1 MFLDYSSV
9 LAKLQLIY
17 VKAVSA
23 SGIGNVGMELKR
35 NCVCVFVLWGMK

>member
-17 VKAVSA
+17 VKAASA
-23 SGIGNVGMELKR
+23 SGIGTVGME
-35 NCVCVFVLWGMK
+35 

>member
-9 LAKLQLIY
+9 LAKLIY

-23 SGIGNVGMELKR
+23 SGIGNVGME
-35 NCVCVFVLWGMK
+35 